1 MNDNLKECLQMTH
14 ARQPFHLRKRLT
26 AAPLAVALLLATGST
41 LIPGAETA
49 AHAATVVSTTNVKL
63 HYAGKSLQVPAITS
77 KTGETLVNLVSL
89 GKALGLPVSWDA
101 KSGFI
106 TIKQANKTLR
116 IKPESSTFELNG
128 HTFYVD
134 STPTA
139 IQGRTYVSLRTTLQQ
154 LGYTVGYQAKDKL
167 VTLTLNAENPLT
179 LSGKLIDES
188 TGGTV
193 NKAQYPQL
201 SGFANT
207 AVQEKLNAFFLAK
220 AEEYIKAGK
229 DLPEQMRKDWG
240 DTEKPIPYETN
251 VNYTITLN
259 QNNRLSM
266 YFIPYEYTGGAHGM
280 YDYHAHTFD
289 LTTGEELTLKQVAS
303 DNPNY
308 KSIINTAIQKQIK
321 DRKMELLTPFTSI
334 RDDQGFFLRG
344 NSVVVYFSLYEYVPY
359 AFGMPEFS
367 IPLSAFQ

>member
-1 MNDNLKECLQMTH
+1 MTNT
-14 ARQPFHLRKRLT
+14 RQPLSFTKRLT
-26 AAPLAVALLLATGST
+26 AAPLAVALLLAAGSPFM
-41 LIPGAETA
+41 PGTETA
-49 AHAATVVSTTNVKL
+49 AQAATVATTTTTSVNL
-63 HYAGKSLQVPAITS
+63 HYAGKSLPIPAVANKS
-77 KTGETLVNLVSL
+77 GETMVNLVSL

-101 KSGFI
+101 KSGFVS
-106 TIKQANKTLR
+106 IKQADKTLR

-139 IQGRTYVSLRTTLQQ
+139 IQGRTYVPLRTTLTQ
-154 LGYTVGYQAKDKL
+154 LGYQVGYQAKDKR
-167 VTLTLNAENPLT
+167 VTVTLNAENPLT

-188 TGGTV
+188 TDNAIIKV
-193 NKAQYPQL
+193 QYPQL

-220 AEEYIKAGK
+220 AEEYVKSGK
-229 DLPEQMRKDWG
+229 GLPEQMTKDWG
-240 DTEKPIPYETN
+240 ETERPIVYETN

-259 QNNRLSM
+259 QDNRLSM

-289 LTTGEELTLKQVAS
+289 LTTGEELTLQQVAS
-303 DNPNY
+303 DNPKY
-308 KSIINTAIQKQIK
+308 KTIINAEIQKQIK

-367 IPLSAFQ
+367 IPLSAFK